1 MKLPDDPLLRA
12 LEARIVNQ
20 LEDMRLEIAKGNC
33 ADFAEYKRKCGVVQG
48 LDDALGWLEV
58 TAREYM
64 LEEDGEF

>member
-1 MKLPDDPLLRA
+1 MKLPDDPMLRP
-12 LEARIVNQ
+12 LEAKIVNQ
-20 LEDMRLEIAKGNC
+20 IEDLEHEIAKGNC
-33 ADFAEYKRKCGVVQG
+33 SDFADYKKKCGIVQG